1 MAHSLGDRIR
11 LIRKTNRLNQIE
23 FSNKIGISQG
33 TLSELEK
40 DKYSPSLET
49 ILSIHREFQ
58 TNLDW
63 FLLGEK
69 VHNFDNNEVGL
80 FQSSLNDTQLKLIKL
95 SEQLTGHDRDE
106 ILQFME
112 MKIKRYRK

>member
-1 MAHSLGDRIR
+1 MANSLGDRIR
-11 LIRKTNRLNQIE
+11 LIRKTNQLNQIE

-33 TLSELEK
+33 TLSELEQ

-49 ILSIHREFQ
+49 ILSIHRVFQ

-63 FLLGEK
+63 FLLDEK
-69 VHNFDNNEVGL
+69 VHKIDEKDADL
-80 FQSSLNDTQLKLIKL
+80 FQTSLNDTQLKLIKL
-95 SEQLTGHDRDE
+95 LGQLTDHDREE

-112 MKIKRYRK
+112 MKVKRYRK